1 MPSSVG
7 SGDRT
12 SHDSYRQIKCDV
24 FFFVTDRLPAVCCIG
39 STQWSKN
46 GFFAPQ
52 RRHIAPINVNFDMES
67 EPVQNPHQLD
77 KIIITR
83 NSASQRGRAMLRV
96 IEYFAKSLKVI
107 VHSKLT
113 ALSTAR
119 ITPY

>member
-1 MPSSVG
+1 MLYPK
-7 SGDRT
+7 
-12 SHDSYRQIKCDV
+12 I
-24 FFFVTDRLPAVCCIG
+24 
-39 STQWSKN
+39 
-46 GFFAPQ
+46 GFFALQ
-52 RRHIAPINVNFDMES
+52 GRHIAPMNVNFDMGS

-96 IEYFAKSLKVI
+96 TEYFAKSLKVI

-119 ITPY
+119 IIPY